1 MRGTGIAATLFL
13 GTLPLAGCPPQ
24 VPARALQREP
34 AFTPLFDGSTLSG
47 WTPRGGKAE
56 YRVEDGC
63 IVGATRPN
71 QPNSFLCTT
80 AEYGDFIL
88 ELEFKVDP
96 DLNSG
101 VQIRSQSLPEYHNGQ
116 VHGYQIEIDPSP
128 RAWTGGIYDEGR
140 RGWLA
145 PLDQD
150 AAARAAFKQGEWNSM
165 RVEAKGDQI
174 CAWINGV
181 PTARIRDSMTP
192 RGFIGLQVHGVGADA
207 RERTVRWR
215 SIRLRAINP

>member
-1 MRGTGIAATLFL
+1 MRRV
-13 GTLPLAGCPPQ
+13 LPLLARVLVGLNLAACARSARVGLGPL
-24 VPARALQREP
+24 VRPAES
-34 AFTPLFDGSTLSG
+34 LFDGKTLTG
-47 WTPRGGKAE
+47 WVQRGGEAQ
-56 YRVEDGC
+56 YRVEDGA

-80 AEYGDFIL
+80 RDYSDFIL

-101 VQIRSQSLPEYHNGQ
+101 VQVRSQSLPEYHNGQ

-145 PLDQD
+145 PLDKNPGAQ
-150 AAARAAFKQGEWNSM
+150 AAFKPGEWNSM
-165 RVEAKGDQI
+165 RVEARADLI
-174 CAWINGV
+174 RAWINGI
-181 PTARIRDSMTP
+181 PTAEIHDSMTP
-192 RGFIGLQVHGVGADA
+192 RGFIGLQVHGVGSEAA
-207 RERTVRWR
+207 ERTVRWR
-215 SIRLRAINP
+215 GLRLRKLD